1 MEIDPDTVWYY
12 NTSNYGG
19 ATTVATT
26 DIFVTAAEYVD
37 GYVYMAARDGY
48 IYAAPQDD
56 LSDYATVGKFSDTTA
71 SIVDMALNYVDG
83 KLYAM
88 DDNNTIYTVDF
99 MTGALTQVATIT
111 IVNPKGSTGNYLKL
125 RALAIDNDGTFYSI
139 NDGSTTSTYLYKWTL
154 DNVVEGKIEN
164 LAAAN
169 PDVTV
174 GVWSKSLESMAWDH
188 DHNILYLASGYGTYP
203 SVDTDNKLWIVN
215 PETGKAT
222 RSNETYA
229 GGYSAS
235 SYASRIYAQVVGL
248 YIIPSASQL
257 VKPTDEAQSIVLD
270 KTELTLLKGV
280 TVALKADVY
289 PWTLTDKTVTW
300 SSSDETVATVE
311 NGLVR
316 GVGVGEATITVT
328 TNAKPSQLLAR

>member
-1 MEIDPDTVWYY
+1 MGKKKMSAIDFKKFKQE
-12 NTSNYGG
+12 GK
-19 ATTVATT
+19 
-26 DIFVTAAEYVD
+26 IFTMVTAY
-37 GYVYMAARDGY
+37 
-48 IYAAPQDD
+48 
-56 LSDYATVGKFSDTTA
+56 DYTTA

-174 GVWSKSLESMAWDH
+174 GVWSKYLWHGIMITTSCTLPAATAP
-188 DHNILYLASGYGTYP
+188 ILLLTPTTSF
-203 SVDTDNKLWIVN
+203 
-215 PETGKAT
+215 
-222 RSNETYA
+222 
-229 GGYSAS
+229 
-235 SYASRIYAQVVGL
+235 GL
-248 YIIPSASQL
+248 
-257 VKPTDEAQSIVLD
+257 
-270 KTELTLLKGV
+270 
-280 TVALKADVY
+280 
-289 PWTLTDKTVTW
+289 
-300 SSSDETVATVE
+300 
-311 NGLVR
+311 
-316 GVGVGEATITVT
+316 
-328 TNAKPSQLLAR
+328 

>member
-1 MEIDPDTVWYY
+1 M
-12 NTSNYGG
+12 
-19 ATTVATT
+19 
-26 DIFVTAAEYVD
+26 
-37 GYVYMAARDGY
+37 
-48 IYAAPQDD
+48 
-56 LSDYATVGKFSDTTA
+56 
-71 SIVDMALNYVDG
+71 
-83 KLYAM
+83 
-88 DDNNTIYTVDF
+88 
-99 MTGALTQVATIT
+99 
-111 IVNPKGSTGNYLKL
+111 
-125 RALAIDNDGTFYSI
+125 
-139 NDGSTTSTYLYKWTL
+139 
-154 DNVVEGKIEN
+154 
-164 LAAAN
+164 
-169 PDVTV
+169 
-174 GVWSKSLESMAWDH
+174 
-188 DHNILYLASGYGTYP
+188 
-203 SVDTDNKLWIVN
+203 N

-316 GVGVGEATITVT
+316 GVGVARLPLPLLPMPSPI
-328 TNAKPSQLLAR
+328 SQLLAR

>member
-1 MEIDPDTVWYY
+1 
-12 NTSNYGG
+12 
-19 ATTVATT
+19 
-26 DIFVTAAEYVD
+26 
-37 GYVYMAARDGY
+37 MAARDGY

-164 LAAAN
+164 
-169 PDVTV
+169 P
-174 GVWSKSLESMAWDH
+174 
-188 DHNILYLASGYGTYP
+188 
-203 SVDTDNKLWIVN
+203 
-215 PETGKAT
+215 
-222 RSNETYA
+222 
-229 GGYSAS
+229 GG
-235 SYASRIYAQVVGL
+235 RE
-248 YIIPSASQL
+248 IPM
-257 VKPTDEAQSIVLD
+257 
-270 KTELTLLKGV
+270 
-280 TVALKADVY
+280 
-289 PWTLTDKTVTW
+289 
-300 SSSDETVATVE
+300 
-311 NGLVR
+311 
-316 GVGVGEATITVT
+316 
-328 TNAKPSQLLAR
+328 